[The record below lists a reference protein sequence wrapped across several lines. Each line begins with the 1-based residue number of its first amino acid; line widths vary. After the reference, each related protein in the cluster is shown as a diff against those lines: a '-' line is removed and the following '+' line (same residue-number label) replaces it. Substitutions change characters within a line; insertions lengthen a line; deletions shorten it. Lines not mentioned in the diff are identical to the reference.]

1 MRSRKGE
8 FDQFI
13 DCRYDEELDNWITQ
27 QNDFD
32 STSKVQKAALESIT
46 EKYKYDLPWND
57 DYYPF

>member
-13 DCRYDEELDNWITQ
+13 DCRYDEELDNWIAQ

-32 STSKVQKAALESIT
+32 STSKIQKDALESIA
-46 EKYKYDLPWND
+46 EKYRYDLPWND